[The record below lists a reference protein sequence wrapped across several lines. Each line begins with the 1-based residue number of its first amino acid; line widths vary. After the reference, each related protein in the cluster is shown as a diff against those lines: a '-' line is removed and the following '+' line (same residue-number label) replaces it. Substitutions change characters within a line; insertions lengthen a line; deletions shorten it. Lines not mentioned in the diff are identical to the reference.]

1 LKEKNPNHWHFIRN
15 PKETKV
21 QNIRAIMDY
30 VNIINE
36 SIQAVFTLISVFTY
50 FMLAMPETEDN
61 PSLQNSIENLD
72 IVCCVVVIPDMVKG
86 YLEAS
91 KKYFFDL

>member
-1 LKEKNPNHWHFIRN
+1 M
-15 PKETKV
+15 
-21 QNIRAIMDY
+21 RAVMDY

-61 PSLQNSIENLD
+61 PSLQTKIENLD
-72 IVCCVVVIPDMVKG
+72 VVCCCIVIPDMVKG

-91 KKYFFDL
+91 KRCFFYL